1 MNVSGST
8 QVVTQI
14 PTPSRTPNTALTL
27 PRVPLSSLATE
38 GDMKPPKMS
47 SR

>member
-8 QVVTQI
+8 HVVAQI
-14 PTPSRTPNTALTL
+14 PTPSATPNTALTL
-27 PRVPLSSLATE
+27 PRVPVSSSATD

>member
-1 MNVSGST
+1 MKVRGIT
-8 QVVTQI
+8 QVVSQI
-14 PTPSRTPNTALTL
+14 PTPIRTPNTALTL
-27 PRVPLSSLATE
+27 PRVPVSSLATD